1 MHPSSLVDVCLDEV
15 IFSEDKRVLSNIW
28 NMPSILLEQLDK
40 RCVKMEKNPR
50 LYKRYNT
57 KFSQLLKQPKW
68 IVRDD

>member
-1 MHPSSLVDVCLDEV
+1 MQPSSLVDVCLDEV

-28 NMPSILLEQLDK
+28 NMPSILLEQLDN
-40 RCVKMEKNPR
+40 RCVKMEQNPR

-57 KFSQLLKQPKW
+57 KFAKLLKQPKW